1 MKKLIPLEKQ
11 SKRAQKAHD
20 RLKRGDWGEIK
31 PVLRVVESK
40 KRYSRKRQKD
50 ADVSARRDME

>member
-1 MKKLIPLEKQ
+1 MKKQVPLEKQ
-11 SKRAQKAHD
+11 QKSAQREHDRAQ
-20 RLKRGDWGEIK
+20 RGDWGAVK

-50 ADVSARRDME
+50 ADASARRDME